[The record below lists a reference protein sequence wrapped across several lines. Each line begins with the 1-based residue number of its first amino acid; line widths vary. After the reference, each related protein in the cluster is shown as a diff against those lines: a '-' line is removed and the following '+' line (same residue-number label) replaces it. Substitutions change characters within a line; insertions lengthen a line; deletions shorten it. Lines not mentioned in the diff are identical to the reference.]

1 MEQIK
6 DEHENLPKFPSQYC
20 LRLFFYI
27 LDVYTDIKFSLN
39 MFKEFSR
46 NYTYT
51 IETCHRTL
59 VNNLRSALTVGNSSS
74 FTDCLEICLNTG
86 QRFQDPKEWWRAGLV
101 SAIHCAL
108 PYLFAI
114 IFWITIEMGQLEKT
128 CFFRLPIPPLTKL
141 YKTKIDQH
149 LFNQFIVSKRMD
161 DVK

>member
-6 DEHENLPKFPSQYC
+6 DEHGNLPKFPSQYC

-39 MFKEFSR
+39 MFEEFSR

-86 QRFQDPKEWWRAGLV
+86 QRFQDPEEWWRAGLV
-101 SAIHCAL
+101 SAIHCNV
-108 PYLFAI
+108 
-114 IFWITIEMGQLEKT
+114 GK
-128 CFFRLPIPPLTKL
+128 
-141 YKTKIDQH
+141 
-149 LFNQFIVSKRMD
+149 
-161 DVK
+161 